1 MTGGRGGC
9 TGSVTYIDITIYV
22 AAEPLSASRRRWLI
36 AICCLSVLI
45 VSIDSTIVNV
55 GLPSIERGLH
65 ASVSGLQWVVDAY
78 VLVIASL
85 LMLSGSLADR
95 FGRRKVFQ
103 IGMVLFTLGSLLC
116 SIAPTLGTLIAS
128 RVIQAMGASALNP
141 VALAIIANALPDR
154 ADRARATGVWSAAAG
169 LGLALGPIAGG
180 ALIAALGWRSIF
192 WFNVPIGALAIVGT
206 QLVAP
211 ESRASHPRR
220 LDPGGQLGMIAC
232 IGTLTAAIIEG
243 ARLGWGSPA
252 VVVLFAIALVAAV
265 GFVVVEHRVREP
277 MLEPRFFRSAPFSG
291 ATIIAIASFCGL
303 GGFLFLNTLY
313 LQNVRHDSPLHAG
326 LLTLPLAAVMA
337 CFAPLSGRL
346 VAARGPRLSFAIAG
360 VALLVGPL
368 LLIGLRTNESLG
380 VLFASYAIFG
390 LGMAMVNS
398 PIATTAV
405 SGMPADQTGVAA
417 SVASSGRQ
425 FGSALGV
432 AITGAFVSG
441 TGAARFASDSHPGW
455 YVLAGAGA
463 VVLICGLVSTGRWA
477 HRTTRLVDRDQ
488 EPASGGPGEH
498 AAARA

>member
-1 MTGGRGGC
+1 M
-9 TGSVTYIDITIYV
+9 
-22 AAEPLSASRRRWLI
+22 AAAPLPPARRRWLI
-36 AICCLSVLI
+36 GICCLSVLI

-55 GLPSIERGLH
+55 GLPSIQRGLH
-65 ASVSGLQWVVDAY
+65 ASASGLQWVVDAY

-95 FGRRKVFQ
+95 FGRRRVFQ
-103 IGMVLFTLGSLLC
+103 AGMVLFTLGSLLC
-116 SIAPTLGTLIAS
+116 SVAPTLETLIAS
-128 RVIQAMGASALNP
+128 RVIQAAGASALNP

-169 LGLALGPIAGG
+169 LGLALGPVAGG
-180 ALIAALGWRSIF
+180 ALIAAVGWRAIF

-206 QLVAP
+206 QRVAP
-211 ESRASHPRR
+211 ESRAAHPRR
-220 LDPGGQLGMIAC
+220 VDPGGQLGMIAF
-232 IGTLTAAIIEG
+232 IGSLTAAIIEG
-243 ARLGWGSPA
+243 ARLGWSSPA
-252 VVVLFAIALVAAV
+252 VVALFAIALVSGI
-265 GFVVVEHRVREP
+265 GFVAVEHRVREP

-291 ATIIAIASFCGL
+291 ATIIAVASFCGL

-313 LQNVRHDSPLHAG
+313 LQNVRHDSPLDAG
-326 LLTLPLAAVMA
+326 LLTLPLAVMMA

-346 VAARGPRLSFAIAG
+346 VAARGARLPFAIAG

-368 LLIGLRTNESLG
+368 LLIGLHTHESLG
-380 VLFASYAIFG
+380 ILFASYAVFG
-390 LGMAMVNS
+390 IGMGMVNS

-405 SGMPADQTGVAA
+405 SGMPPDQTGVAA

-441 TGAARFASDSHPGW
+441 AGAANFAGDSHPGW

-463 VVLICGLVSTGRWA
+463 VVLICGLASTGRWA
-477 HRTTRLVDRDQ
+477 QRTTRLVDLGH
-488 EPASGGPGEH
+488 EPAGGGADEH